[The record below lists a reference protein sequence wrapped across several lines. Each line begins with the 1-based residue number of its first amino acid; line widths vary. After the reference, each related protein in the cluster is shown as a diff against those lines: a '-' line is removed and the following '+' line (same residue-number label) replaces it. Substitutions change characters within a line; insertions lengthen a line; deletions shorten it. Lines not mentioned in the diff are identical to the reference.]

1 LDSFFSQGGSAKNG
15 RQALSSAVRAA
26 SIRWDSWSVVGRA
39 VLRSVLRQQP
49 LHRHL
54 EFPVLLGP
62 LGIREVEIGEHA
74 TISSHDGG
82 EHLLAT
88 SEQDTYRIGGA
99 ATEVN
104 LRKNLCGPQIRE
116 RRRHGLSAT

>member
-1 LDSFFSQGGSAKNG
+1 MG
-15 RQALSSAVRAA
+15 
-26 SIRWDSWSVVGRA
+26 
-39 VLRSVLRQQP
+39 
-49 LHRHL
+49 
-54 EFPVLLGP
+54 
-62 LGIREVEIGEHA
+62 GIRNVRRGESRKAACIATRIQIG
-74 TISSHDGG
+74 ISSHDGG